1 MKVMIAA
8 FMTISSLMAMEN
20 ISVIESYIP
29 KKDPIK
35 LNIIE
40 QYEPTKYGA
49 CSICFKEK
57 RDESFKF
64 WPCFK
69 SRYVHG
75 SCYTIMHAIEE
86 PYNQVVVDMVKKWT
100 KKNEIDG
107 RWNCYLINKVCK
119 HAREQLKL
127 DLLHSKETWSAYI
140 EKKDGGT
147 ARLKTRYE
155 QKVQDWVSVYLT
167 VSGGIFKI
175 KQERIRNNQKEEN
188 EEPEE

>member
-1 MKVMIAA
+1 MKVMIAT

-20 ISVIESYIP
+20 IEVIESYIP
-29 KKDPIK
+29 KKEPIK

-40 QYEPTKYGA
+40 LYEPTKYGE
-49 CSICFKEK
+49 CSICLKEK

-86 PYNQVVVDMVKKWT
+86 PHEHMVADMVAQWT
-100 KKNEIDG
+100 KENKVDS
-107 RWNCYLINKVCK
+107 RWNLYFINKVCK
-119 HAREQLKL
+119 YAREQLKL

-147 ARLKTRYE
+147 ARLKERYD
-155 QKVQDWVSVYLT
+155 QKIQARISVYLN
-167 VSGGIFKI
+167 VSGGIFKM
-175 KQERIRNNQKEEN
+175 KQEKVQNNQKEEN